1 MAEKDFTRV
10 VHNYLALYFLAS
22 DIAIPELRNQSIDM
36 IQRISVKYNM
46 TATSLL
52 VLIWKN
58 TTPGSPLRWYFMD
71 RCISALPPGATK
83 NPDQYPKEMLLEMVA
98 IMAEYG
104 RKGDLSGF
112 KVALNME
119 KYHV

>member
-1 MAEKDFTRV
+1 
-10 VHNYLALYFLAS
+10 
-22 DIAIPELRNQSIDM
+22 M
-36 IQRISVKYNM
+36 IQSISVKYNM

-52 VLIWKN
+52 VPIWKN
-58 TTPGSPLRWYFMD
+58 TRPESPLRRYFMD

-98 IMAEYG
+98 IMAEDG

-112 KVALNME
+112 QVVLNMA